1 MALNPHLYGNGMPV
15 AFVNEMFV
23 LIRDGIEFE
32 INNIHGANGGTVKAK
47 GRVFLSNVRILY
59 VHDEK
64 FHQPVFH
71 CNNIIWM
78 RRARK

>member
-32 INNIHGANGGTVKAK
+32 INNIHGSLSSFSSFSCL
-47 GRVFLSNVRILY
+47 FLN
-59 VHDEK
+59 
-64 FHQPVFH
+64 P
-71 CNNIIWM
+71 
-78 RRARK
+78 

>member
-32 INNIHGANGGTVKAK
+32 INNIHGSVSSFSSCFARSLILNVDQF
-47 GRVFLSNVRILY
+47 VFIRTLRIAYYLGFD
-59 VHDEK
+59 HWLLTR
-64 FHQPVFH
+64 F
-71 CNNIIWM
+71 
-78 RRARK
+78 